1 MTVVADV
8 SLAVKWVYEEA
19 DSGQAL
25 ALRDN
30 WRRAGE
36 TLVAPPLFRAE
47 ATNTFYK
54 LTRRG
59 LIDPTEGVDALE
71 LLFSFVE
78 IEEPACLYRQ
88 ALELAEMLDLSA
100 AYDAQYLALAELKG
114 CELWTADRRLVR
126 SAGSRFPLAHWL
138 GEVGQDTISD

>member
-8 SLAVKWVYEEA
+8 SLAIKWVYEEA
-19 DSGQAL
+19 DSDQAL
-25 ALRDN
+25 ALWDEWQRTKK
-30 WRRAGE
+30 RA
-36 TLVAPPLFRAE
+36 VAPPLFRAE

-59 LIDPTEGVDALE
+59 MIDSPEGVDALE

-78 IEEPACLYRQ
+78 IEEPAGLYRQ
-88 ALELAEMLDLSA
+88 ALELAEMLNLSA
-100 AYDAQYLALAELKG
+100 AYDAQYLALAELMG

-126 SAGSRFPLAHWL
+126 SAGPRFPLAHWL
-138 GEVGQDTISD
+138 GEVGQGTLSD